1 MSTTACAR
9 CGKPD
14 AEHYVRFALVGREE
28 DKSHSTR
35 KQGLDTVETTTT
47 TTKEQLIGVESACF
61 CDACIQKQRRAIA
74 IGWGVGSFF
83 VALIAG
89 YLVGLLL
96 LNMIFGGKS
105 GGDNDRLFM
114 LISLGLGL
122 IVGVLC
128 GRVFYSAMME
138 HETPRVAA
146 KLYEKLPGVKK
157 ASEYVPLSPEIYC
170 MAGQTTPDISVF
182 KTKTNLKTNLA
193 DAIFIQYIKGPV
205 FAPDKT
211 E

>member
-1 MSTTACAR
+1 MSTTSCAR

-96 LNMIFGGKS
+96 LNMIFGVKS

-114 LISLGLGL
+114 LISLGLGMV
-122 IVGVLC
+122 VGVLC
-128 GRVFYSAMME
+128 GCVFYSAMTE
-138 HETPRVAA
+138 HETPRAA
-146 KLYEKLPGVKK
+146 
-157 ASEYVPLSPEIYC
+157 AEIYC